1 MQILFEWVVN
11 REFFEWVDHSLKD
24 SVAPIVFVAVLGG
37 VFVLRLLRV
46 RNLEI
51 RRLRFLEFRPK
62 SMDLRVELY

>member
-1 MQILFEWVVN
+1 MQILLEWVVN
-11 REFFEWVDHSLKD
+11 REFFEGVYRSLKD
-24 SVAPIVFVAVLGG
+24 SVAPIVFVAVLCG